1 MNVLLILGDV
11 ERATEHNHAPD
22 IVDIETRKVLQNIK
36 RSATSDDSKT
46 SNTVRKA
53 VANVPG
59 QVGARL
65 PNLQSLYRTVQRTRE
80 HEDVVVKNAKDL
92 ASMASQMY

>member
-1 MNVLLILGDV
+1 MYLGDV
-11 ERATEHNHAPD
+11 ERVTEHSYAPD
-22 IVDIETRKVLQNIK
+22 TVDIETRKVVNKIK

-46 SNTVRKA
+46 SNTVRNA

-80 HEDVVVKNAKDL
+80 L
-92 ASMASQMY
+92 RG